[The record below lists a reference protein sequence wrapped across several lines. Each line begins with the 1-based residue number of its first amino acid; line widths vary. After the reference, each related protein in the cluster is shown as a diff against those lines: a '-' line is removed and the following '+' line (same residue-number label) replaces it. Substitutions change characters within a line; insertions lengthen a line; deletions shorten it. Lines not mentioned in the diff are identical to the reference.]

1 MINKFVAL
9 GSIAVVLLFAGVV
22 MMMST
27 IQQPAKAING
37 PVPNQNTTV
46 QNSTANSSA
55 ASSIVTQP
63 QTPK

>member
-1 MINKFVAL
+1 MIINSATLV
-9 GSIAVVLLFAGVV
+9 SIAVVLLFAGVV
-22 MMMST
+22 MMIST

-37 PVPNQNTTV
+37 PVPNQNATV

-63 QTPK
+63 QTK